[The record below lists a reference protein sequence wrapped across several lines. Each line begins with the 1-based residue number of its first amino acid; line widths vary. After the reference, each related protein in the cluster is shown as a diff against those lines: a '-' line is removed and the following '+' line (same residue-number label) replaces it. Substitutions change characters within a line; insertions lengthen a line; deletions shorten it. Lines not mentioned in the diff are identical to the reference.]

1 MHKAAE
7 EAMAPRAS
15 VWGQN
20 TGIALLARS
29 LARSSL
35 LCLSVS
41 LFSLL
46 AVPADSRFPPKDRH
60 SPERDRIAAQIRLP
74 FKAWHGAHSG

>member
-7 EAMAPRAS
+7 EAMALRAS

-20 TGIALLARS
+20 TGIAQLARS
-29 LARSSL
+29 LASL
-35 LCLSVS
+35 S

-46 AVPADSRFPPKDRH
+46 AVPADSRFPPKDRP
-60 SPERDRIAAQIRLP
+60 SPERDRVAAQIRLP
-74 FKAWHGAHSG
+74 FKAWLGTHSG